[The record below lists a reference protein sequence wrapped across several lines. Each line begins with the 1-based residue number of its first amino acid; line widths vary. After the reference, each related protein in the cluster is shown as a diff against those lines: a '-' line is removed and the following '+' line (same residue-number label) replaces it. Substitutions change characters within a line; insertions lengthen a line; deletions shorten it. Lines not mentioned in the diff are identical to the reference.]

1 MHVCVCT
8 CKDNG
13 HMTLEDSRGGARA
26 SDMNEREG
34 HLSSTEKGPGGDG
47 VKGKRKEG

>member
-1 MHVCVCT
+1 MYV
-8 CKDNG
+8 
-13 HMTLEDSRGGARA
+13 HMQRQWAYDSGGQPWGARA

-34 HLSSTEKGPGGDG
+34 HLSSTEKGRGGDG